1 MIIVVKSF
9 VSFNEVSKLSSEF
22 NEYPA
27 KVFELL
33 TYYFLIIYELGTK
46 SYDVVLEV
54 SKYNIVPKLLF
65 AIEKGPL
72 NIFVEKVAFK
82 KSAQLVLN
90 LILRFIDVADLVCT
104 KLELF
109 KWVLRII
116 KRELYNAKD
125 LKMIEALSLLS
136 FSEEFLPKTDEDQIV
151 SEWVY
156 GSLCMILLPEKR
168 NQEFLS
174 KNENVND
181 QGFMK
186 LVSFLSQILGN
197 VSKSQGGMEEIIAS
211 IETYG
216 VDVVWRIHYFLIQ
229 FNVKD
234 FSIWYTVLYLTN
246 NMLRY
251 PYYNPPLYASE

>member
-1 MIIVVKSF
+1 MARENQYASMLTSLRNGVEIEKTLKSIQSLVTTPENRAGF
-9 VSFNEVSKLSSEF
+9 MNSNIFGVLKYKKIALELIENSTLVSSIKLAFCKDQNYTEYIAFEQELLRESIDYIFNNIQSKASPHGVYLQLSNLSSEF

-109 KWVLRII
+109 K
-116 KRELYNAKD
+116 
-125 LKMIEALSLLS
+125 
-136 FSEEFLPKTDEDQIV
+136 
-151 SEWVY
+151 
-156 GSLCMILLPEKR
+156 
-168 NQEFLS
+168 
-174 KNENVND
+174 
-181 QGFMK
+181 
-186 LVSFLSQILGN
+186 
-197 VSKSQGGMEEIIAS
+197 
-211 IETYG
+211 
-216 VDVVWRIHYFLIQ
+216 
-229 FNVKD
+229 
-234 FSIWYTVLYLTN
+234 
-246 NMLRY
+246 
-251 PYYNPPLYASE
+251 

>member
-1 MIIVVKSF
+1 MFFDNKTMARENQYASMLTSLRNGVEIEKTLKSIQSLVTTPENRAGF
-9 VSFNEVSKLSSEF
+9 MNSNIFGVLKYKKIALELIENSTLVSSIKLAFCKDQNYTEYSAFEQELLRESIDYIFNNIQSKASPHGVYLQLSNLSSEF

-109 KWVLRII
+109 K
-116 KRELYNAKD
+116 
-125 LKMIEALSLLS
+125 
-136 FSEEFLPKTDEDQIV
+136 
-151 SEWVY
+151 
-156 GSLCMILLPEKR
+156 
-168 NQEFLS
+168 
-174 KNENVND
+174 
-181 QGFMK
+181 
-186 LVSFLSQILGN
+186 
-197 VSKSQGGMEEIIAS
+197 
-211 IETYG
+211 
-216 VDVVWRIHYFLIQ
+216 
-229 FNVKD
+229 
-234 FSIWYTVLYLTN
+234 
-246 NMLRY
+246 
-251 PYYNPPLYASE
+251 

>member
-1 MIIVVKSF
+1 MFFDNKTMARENQYASMLTSLRNGAEIEKTLKSIQSLVTTPENRAGF
-9 VSFNEVSKLSSEF
+9 MNSNIFGVLKYKKIALELIENSTLVSSIKLAFCKDQNYTEYIAFEQELLRESIDYIFNNIQSKASPHGVYLQLSNLSSEF

-109 KWVLRII
+109 K
-116 KRELYNAKD
+116 
-125 LKMIEALSLLS
+125 
-136 FSEEFLPKTDEDQIV
+136 
-151 SEWVY
+151 
-156 GSLCMILLPEKR
+156 
-168 NQEFLS
+168 
-174 KNENVND
+174 
-181 QGFMK
+181 
-186 LVSFLSQILGN
+186 
-197 VSKSQGGMEEIIAS
+197 
-211 IETYG
+211 
-216 VDVVWRIHYFLIQ
+216 
-229 FNVKD
+229 
-234 FSIWYTVLYLTN
+234 
-246 NMLRY
+246 
-251 PYYNPPLYASE
+251 

>member
-1 MIIVVKSF
+1 MFFDNKTMARENQYASMLTSLRNGVEIEKTLKSIQSLVTTPENRAGF
-9 VSFNEVSKLSSEF
+9 MNSNIFGVLKYKKIALELIENSTLVSSIKLAFCKDQNYTEYIAFEQELLRESIDYIFNNIQSKASPHGVYLQLSNLSSEF

-109 KWVLRII
+109 K
-116 KRELYNAKD
+116 
-125 LKMIEALSLLS
+125 
-136 FSEEFLPKTDEDQIV
+136 
-151 SEWVY
+151 
-156 GSLCMILLPEKR
+156 
-168 NQEFLS
+168 
-174 KNENVND
+174 
-181 QGFMK
+181 
-186 LVSFLSQILGN
+186 
-197 VSKSQGGMEEIIAS
+197 
-211 IETYG
+211 
-216 VDVVWRIHYFLIQ
+216 
-229 FNVKD
+229 
-234 FSIWYTVLYLTN
+234 
-246 NMLRY
+246 
-251 PYYNPPLYASE
+251 